1 MPRLT
6 RIFVTVLAVAV
17 LVVGVAAPQAA
28 AKEEKV
34 KVYVICHEGDPG
46 PGKVTVDPWLLYID
60 EGDTV
65 RWQLHITHSD
75 QNSIVVAPKNISK
88 WPFEETKGAAEG
100 EEALGSGWKGKKGTN
115 YDYNI
120 TVSCN
125 AYEFV
130 IDPRVRVRP

>member
-1 MPRLT
+1 MLRHTPA
-6 RIFVTVLAVAV
+6 AVAV
-17 LVVGVAAPQAA
+17 LAFAILVVCVAAPQAA

-34 KVYVICHEGDPG
+34 TVDVTCHTEDPG

-65 RWQLHITHSD
+65 RWKLKITHSD
-75 QNSIVVAPKNISK
+75 QNSIVVAPKSLSR
-88 WPFEETKGAAEG
+88 WPFEQVEAAGQGDETLAR
-100 EEALGSGWKGKKGTN
+100 GWKGEKGTD

-125 AYEFV
+125 DYEFV
-130 IDPRVRVRP
+130 IDPRVRVR